1 MNPWNGNAAS
11 TMPRKPQMSKRPQN
25 NPIKAEFNRLEAAS
39 TPWWAHAFS
48 VFGRCFAMAFLP
60 FRMAVLAAEAVVAFT
75 FAGIVVAGFLW
86 YKGVIPDSAVTE
98 LLAALGNR
106 LIAII
111 ENSGLI

>member
-1 MNPWNGNAAS
+1 
-11 TMPRKPQMSKRPQN
+11 MSKRPQN

-39 TPWWAHAFS
+39 TPWWAHTFS
-48 VFGRCFAMAFLP
+48 VLARCVTLAVLP

-75 FAGIVVAGFLW
+75 FAGLVVAAFLW
-86 YKGVIPDSAVTE
+86 YKEIIPDSAVTE
-98 LLAALGNR
+98 LLVSLGNR

>member
-1 MNPWNGNAAS
+1 
-11 TMPRKPQMSKRPQN
+11 MSKRPQN

-48 VFGRCFAMAFLP
+48 VFGHCVSMAILP
-60 FRMAVLAAEAVVAFT
+60 FRMAVLVAEAVVAFT
-75 FAGIVVAGFLW
+75 FAGLVVAGYLW

-98 LLAALGNR
+98 LLAGLGNR